1 MAASA
6 RHFIA
11 YFNLQF
17 DPLIALTKLASS
29 STYTSLRPQ
38 KPTIVKCAFV
48 EWCVRVSFK
57 CSQLIAS
64 CPGIYALRSEFSV
77 NFFTFNL
84 SCMSQLFCGIH
95 FHAIHIHTYIQTCGG
110 NLEVLIFNFFFFL
123 WDILLS
129 IIANSLSQK
138 ICTITLV
145 CVGCFAIGGTTVV
158 TYPYIR
164 SVKEICAAL
173 GMAFK
178 TNMKTLDS

>member
-64 CPGIYALRSEFSV
+64 CLGIYALRSEFSV

-84 SCMSQLFCGIH
+84 SCMSQLFCGIY
-95 FHAIHIHTYIQTCGG
+95 FHAIHIHTYIQTCVG
-110 NLEVLIFNFFFFL
+110 NLEVLIFNFFFFFVIYFTL
-123 WDILLS
+123 HYSQLTQPKNLHYHARMRRLLCNRRHYS
-129 IIANSLSQK
+129 RHIPIH
-138 ICTITLV
+138 TI
-145 CVGCFAIGGTTVV
+145 
-158 TYPYIR
+158 
-164 SVKEICAAL
+164 S
-173 GMAFK
+173 
-178 TNMKTLDS
+178 